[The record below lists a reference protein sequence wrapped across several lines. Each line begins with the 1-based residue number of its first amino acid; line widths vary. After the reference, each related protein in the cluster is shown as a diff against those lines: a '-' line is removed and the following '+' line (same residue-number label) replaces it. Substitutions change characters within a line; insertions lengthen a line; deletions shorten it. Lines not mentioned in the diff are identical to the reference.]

1 MVSHKKNDRPR
12 PLWIL
17 KIHKR
22 LSLFEFKRYATGIGK
37 DDGQDISWVLKGNA
51 KNNVYQ
57 VTVETMENCE
67 TDECKKVIWVPDELA
82 ESTGTMFEDF
92 KEDQPQESVSSISN
106 NEANWGSSVN
116 ELDEN
121 YEKMQK
127 EETFDPYDSD
137 SDTSEDSDFDEDFED
152 SDKTMCSGQS

>member
-1 MVSHKKNDRPR
+1 
-12 PLWIL
+12 
-17 KIHKR
+17 
-22 LSLFEFKRYATGIGK
+22 
-37 DDGQDISWVLKGNA
+37 
-51 KNNVYQ
+51 
-57 VTVETMENCE
+57 MENCE

-92 KEDQPQESVSSISN
+92 KEDQPQVFDKTCLEYMSSLEFFQESVSSISN